1 MPKRLLFLLPLLAVA
16 LAAPIAVAL
25 APDPAPQVALA
36 PAGKH
41 LEGLVVSNHDGDT
54 LTLKL
59 DGGRVEKVRLL
70 GIDTAEMAQGVWG
83 ARARDFLSQL
93 VKGKR
98 VKVRFD
104 VQERDRYGRLL
115 GYVYTQDGTFVN
127 LELVRQGYAMVLTY
141 PPNVAH
147 VEAFTAAQHQA
158 RASRLNIWGPEGLE
172 QSPRDF
178 RRHGATRGEGM
189 QVLTTPKPAAEAGQ
203 VSLNAK
209 SKKYHEPDCHN
220 ADCKHCEPMSAA
232 EARAR
237 GGTPAGCCH

>member
-1 MPKRLLFLLPLLAVA
+1 MPKRFLYLLPLLLVA

-25 APDPAPQVALA
+25 APEPAPQVARA

-59 DGGRVEKVRLL
+59 DSGKVEKVRLL
-70 GIDTAEMAQGVWG
+70 GIDTAEMAQGRWG
-83 ARARDFLSQL
+83 ARARDFLARL
-93 VKGKR
+93 VKNRR
-98 VKVRFD
+98 VKVVFD

-158 RASRLNIWGPEGLE
+158 RAKRLNIWGPEGLE

-178 RRHGATRGEGM
+178 RRHGATRGEG
-189 QVLTTPKPAAEAGQ
+189 LKLATPKPAVQAGQ
-203 VSLNAK
+203 VSMNTK
-209 SKKYHEPDCHN
+209 SKKYHRPDCHN
-220 ADCKHCEPMSAA
+220 ADCKACEPMSEA
-232 EARAR
+232 EARDR
-237 GGTPAGCCH
+237 GGSPAGCCH